1 MSVKEY
7 RLDYRADIEGLRAIA
22 ILLVVAVHAGV
33 PWFSGGFV
41 GVDIFFV
48 LSGFL
53 ITGLLVEEVK
63 DTGRLHFA
71 DFYIRRLRRLLPAL
85 IVMLLV
91 TGEAA
96 TLLLAPA
103 EQRDQASAGAMA
115 AFWLSNIHFAFASL
129 DYFAPGT
136 ETNLFLHTWSL
147 GVEEQFYLLWPALL
161 VWLLGRDGD
170 KGVSRLKVG
179 MFAIIATSFA
189 VCVLLTYKA
198 PQLAFYM
205 MPLRAWQFSAGALVW
220 LYFKRSEK
228 VQSGTI
234 AESPNPSRWTGWLG
248 LAMILAAA
256 VAFDSKISYP
266 GWYAIIPTLGTVLI
280 VIAGSYHSV
289 YSVSKLL
296 SWRPLQAIGRISYS
310 WYLWH
315 WPLLLLGHALTGSDA
330 AIYRFFWVLLSLVLA
345 VFSYGCIEA
354 PIRHQSWW
362 LLRGRATLLYAVA
375 LMILVN
381 ALCIRWYNQASLQM
395 QGAEQRRYALA
406 HGDAPVI
413 YGMGCDDWYHSDQV
427 RICAFGPKA
436 AVHTVVLLGDSIA
449 GQWFPAVA
457 TVFDKLGWKLI
468 VLTKSS
474 CPMVD
479 VSFFYERIGRNYSEC
494 STWRA
499 SALRKIAAMKPDV
512 VLMSTVSIN
521 NFSQSQWVHG
531 SESVLRS
538 IAPSSGHIYILR
550 GTPHLLFDGP
560 DCLAAQSLRPAWLG
574 FKDACSGSSA
584 DQHAD
589 NVYHWLQQ
597 ASSQFVNVTTLDMS
611 NFICPQGKCSAER
624 NGVIVFRD
632 SQHMSAK
639 FAKSLA
645 PALEAQLNL
654 QRFSSMTNL
663 PGSLSEKH

>member
-1 MSVKEY
+1 MSIKEY
-7 RLDYRADIEGLRAIA
+7 RLGYRADIEGLRAIA

-33 PWFSGGFV
+33 PWLSGGFV
-41 GVDIFFV
+41 GVDVFFV

-53 ITGLLVEEVK
+53 ITGLLVQEVK
-63 DTGRLHFA
+63 RTGRLHFV

-91 TGEAA
+91 TGEVA

-147 GVEEQFYLLWPALL
+147 GVEEQFYLLWPTLL

-170 KGVSRLKVG
+170 KGVARLKVG
-179 MFAIIATSFA
+179 MFTVVAISLTACM
-189 VCVLLTYKA
+189 VLTYKA

-220 LYFKRSEK
+220 LYFKRSKKLE
-228 VQSGTI
+228 SGRELI
-234 AESPNPSRWTGWLG
+234 GASENLNRLTGWLG
-248 LAMILAAA
+248 FAMILAAA
-256 VAFDSKISYP
+256 VVFDSKISYP
-266 GWYAIIPTLGTVLI
+266 GWRAVIPTLGTVLI
-280 VIAGSYHSV
+280 LIAGSYGSL
-289 YSVSKLL
+289 YSVSALL
-296 SWRPLQAIGRISYS
+296 SWQPLQSIGRISYS

-315 WPLLLLGHALTGSDA
+315 WPLLLLGHALTGSNS
-330 AIYRFFWVLLSLVLA
+330 AIYRFSWVMLSLALA
-345 VFSYGCIEA
+345 VFSYRYIEA
-354 PIRHQSWW
+354 PIRHRSWR
-362 LLRGRATLLYAVA
+362 LLRGKATLLYAVA

-381 ALCIRWYNQASLQM
+381 VFCIRWYNQASLQM
-395 QGAEQRRYALA
+395 ERPEQHRYALA
-406 HGDAPVI
+406 HADAPVI

-427 RICAFGPKA
+427 RMCTFGSKA
-436 AVHTVVLLGDSIA
+436 AVHTAVLFGDSIA

-474 CPMVD
+474 CPMVGM
-479 VSFFYERIGRNYSEC
+479 SFFYERIGRDYTEC

-499 SALRKIAAMKPDV
+499 SALKQIAAMKPDV
-512 VLMSTVSIN
+512 VLMSSVSTSK
-521 NFSQSQWVHG
+521 FSQSQWVQG

-538 IAPSSGHIYILR
+538 IAPSTGHIYIFR
-550 GTPHLLFDGP
+550 GTPNLPFDGP
-560 DCLAAQSLRPAWLG
+560 DCLAAKSLRPGWFP
-574 FKDACSGSSA
+574 FKDACSASSA

-589 NVYHWLQQ
+589 DVYQWLEL
-597 ASSQFVNVTTLDMS
+597 ASSQFDNVTTLDMDR
-611 NFICPQGKCSAER
+611 FICPDGKCSAER

-632 SQHMSAK
+632 SQHISAT
-639 FAKSLA
+639 FAESLA
-645 PALEAQLNL
+645 PALEAQLKL
-654 QRFSSMTNL
+654 
-663 PGSLSEKH
+663 